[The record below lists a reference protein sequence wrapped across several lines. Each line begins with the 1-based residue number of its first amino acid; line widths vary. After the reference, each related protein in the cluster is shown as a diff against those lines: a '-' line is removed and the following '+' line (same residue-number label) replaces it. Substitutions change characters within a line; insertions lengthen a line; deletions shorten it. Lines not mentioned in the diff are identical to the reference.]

1 MIWYITLK
9 DIFSFFKSE
18 KKVFI
23 WLLICMICGSFVLN
37 YSYSFA
43 QYRGDVY
50 EYNSGEAVA
59 RYKINGN
66 SAVTSASEILEK
78 LSARN
83 FPEVN
88 NYQLFGKSESGY
100 KVVGSSYISENSSS
114 FTGIWKEGY
123 ASAIQ
128 NIGNVCAVNSELLD
142 YGERLKMTD
151 ENITLDGDEYTIR
164 GVFESIEANTDI
176 VIFADNFI
184 NKFDRFDSL
193 WITFSERL
201 NEKQVAEFESIIKTN
216 IESGSLS
223 YPPEPGVI
231 GSDIVKSNKIQYT
244 AIIIM
249 LEICLVSL
257 IKYWQSVN
265 LPTYTIYLINGAS
278 NGKIM
283 LVALCES
290 LLLCVSTYLFGLGIN
305 VVSRRLFS
313 FSSTLT
319 ISDIII
325 GFGIYF
331 GTFAIFTLIN
341 TAKICKQFSVSNIR
355 RD

>member
-1 MIWYITLK
+1 
-9 DIFSFFKSE
+9 
-18 KKVFI
+18 
-23 WLLICMICGSFVLN
+23 MICGSFVLN

-66 SAVTSASEILEK
+66 STVTSASEILEK
-78 LSARN
+78 LSAGN
-83 FPEVN
+83 FPKVD

-100 KVVGSSYISENSSS
+100 TVVGSSYISENSSS

-123 ASAIQ
+123 AAEIE
-128 NIGNVCAVNSELLD
+128 NMGNVCAVNSELLD
-142 YGERLKMTD
+142 YGERLKMTN
-151 ENITLDGDEYTIR
+151 EKFTLDGNEYTIR
-164 GVFESIEANTDI
+164 GVFESIKANTDV

-184 NKFDRFDSL
+184 DKFDRFNSL

-201 NEKQVAEFESIIKTN
+201 NEKQTAEFESIIKTG

-223 YPPEPGVI
+223 YPPEPGAVS
-231 GSDIVKSNKIQYT
+231 SDIVKSNKIQYT

-257 IKYWQSVN
+257 IKYWQFVN
-265 LPTYTIYLINGAS
+265 LPAYTIYWINGAT
-278 NGKIM
+278 NRKIM
-283 LVALCES
+283 CVALCES
-290 LLLCVSTYLFGLGIN
+290 LLLCVLTYFVGLGIN
-305 VVSRRLFS
+305 AVSRRLFS
-313 FSSTLT
+313 FSSALT
-319 ISDIII
+319 ISDILI

-341 TAKICKQFSVSNIR
+341 TANICKQFSVSNVR